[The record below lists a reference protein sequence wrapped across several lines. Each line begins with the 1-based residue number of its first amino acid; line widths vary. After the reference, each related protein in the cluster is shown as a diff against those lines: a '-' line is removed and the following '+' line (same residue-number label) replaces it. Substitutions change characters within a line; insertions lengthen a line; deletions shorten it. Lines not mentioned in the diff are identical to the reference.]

1 MYWFIIIAVLL
12 FGISYI
18 VLFYFRKKME
28 LQRSLRMAF
37 FKVIIPKKDSDL
49 DEKRETLKDFKEAV
63 SLMEQLLS
71 SLKSIHSGKILKKI
85 L

>member
-1 MYWFIIIAVLL
+1 
-12 FGISYI
+12 
-18 VLFYFRKKME
+18 ME